1 MAASKIPEEIKKHRP
16 GPCTEVKLINGHYY
30 VYMYQSVQL
39 PSGKW
44 GKKTGKS
51 IGTII
56 ADKGFIPNS
65 NYHLLMPVSSTPMG
79 LSIKIRFIVT
89 TSRAGFRRNTKPFPS
104 KWEKLLLGLFWI
116 TLEEEPQG

>member
-1 MAASKIPEEIKKHRP
+1 MAASKIPEEIKIHRP

-51 IGTII
+51 IC
-56 ADKGFIPNS
+56 
-65 NYHLLMPVSSTPMG
+65 
-79 LSIKIRFIVT
+79 
-89 TSRAGFRRNTKPFPS
+89 
-104 KWEKLLLGLFWI
+104 
-116 TLEEEPQG
+116 